1 MEVLKI
7 IVWSLP
13 DRVFVQDLTVTATL
27 SAPMDF
33 RKILKEEPGALQQVK
48 K

>member
-27 SAPMDF
+27 SAPGFPEDPQ
-33 RKILKEEPGALQQVK
+33 RRAGSVAAG
-48 K
+48 